1 MHRSSSSGSS
11 GRLAHAPHVS
21 LALGCCPRL
30 RARLFACSPHSHA
43 CSPRFFVALFLPQLP
58 GVATQ
63 PTSPEE
69 HAQNFGI
76 VIEALGELED
86 GPALETSGLDATA
99 LAEGNLQALND
110 LALDPALAPFPCQ
123 ALW

>member
-1 MHRSSSSGSS
+1 MFS
-11 GRLAHAPHVS
+11 AFV
-21 LALGCCPRL
+21 C
-30 RARLFACSPHSHA
+30 ACSP
-43 CSPRFFVALFLPQLP
+43 CLFVALFLPQLP